1 MAKAVD
7 IDFYAFCTHKMA
19 LYVGNRFYPG
29 SPSEDQGWKMID
41 KCRMAVLILVML
53 AAAIVA
59 VPAIAQVYT
68 GTGAGVS
75 GGSGVQVAG
84 GGVSAGPGGVRTF
97 SLGSGFMYS
106 ITSVSPNDALQ
117 LQNQGVRVITVP
129 AGKTIYITSQAGQP
143 LDIKAGDQSAMPNMI
158 VFGPGGFMGTG
169 VWAGPGTGAWAGAGP
184 GAGTGVFVSPGG
196 VSINTVPGA
205 GTSIQVGGGAGAG
218 GVSIGTGPG
227 IGTMQMYS
235 FTGSAGETYLIT
247 QQSGGTTDRVLVVF
261 Q

>member
-1 MAKAVD
+1 VK
-7 IDFYAFCTHKMA
+7 
-19 LYVGNRFYPG
+19 
-29 SPSEDQGWKMID
+29 
-41 KCRMAVLILVML
+41 
-53 AAAIVA
+53 
-59 VPAIAQVYT
+59 
-68 GTGAGVS
+68 
-75 GGSGVQVAG
+75 
-84 GGVSAGPGGVRTF
+84 TF
-97 SLGSGFMYS
+97 SLGSGYTYS

-169 VWAGPGTGAWAGAGP
+169 VLAGPGTGAWAGAGP

-218 GVSIGTGPG
+218 GVSIGAGPG

-247 QQSGGTTDRVLVVF
+247 QQSGGTMDRVLVVF